1 VKEALSPKAQAYA
14 ERHGLRIGTPLG
26 SGHHGSVFVV
36 ERNVKP
42 NRSAIKVHKEQ
53 EPYSR
58 EKGVYERLTQRE
70 VVAIEGFAV
79 PQFLGADDDL
89 LVLEMTIVEAPFI
102 VDFASAYLDERPE
115 FPENVWEDWRQE
127 KREEFGERWPVVEDI
142 LMTLRMQGVFLID
155 VHARNIAFLDEAE

>member
-1 VKEALSPKAQAYA
+1 VKAPWSPRAQAYA

-26 SGHHGSVFVV
+26 SGNHGSVFVV
-36 ERNVKP
+36 ERNFKP
-42 NRSAIKVHKEQ
+42 NRSAIKVHQEQ

-102 VDFASAYLDERPE
+102 VDFASAYLDEPPE
-115 FPENVWEDWRQE
+115 FPENVWEDWRNE
-127 KREEFGERWPVVEDI
+127 KREEFGERWAVVEDI
-142 LMTLRMQGVFLID
+142 LMTLRMHGVYLSD
-155 VHARNIAFLDEAE
+155 VHTRNIAFLDET